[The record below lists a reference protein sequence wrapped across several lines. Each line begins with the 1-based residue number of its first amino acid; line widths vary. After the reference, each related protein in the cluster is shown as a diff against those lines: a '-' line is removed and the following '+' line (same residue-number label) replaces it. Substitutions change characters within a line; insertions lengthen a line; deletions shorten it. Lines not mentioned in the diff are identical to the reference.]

1 MNINEVTY
9 AAGTPIEGY
18 GDGYW
23 RIGGQRWP
31 APVLVLPGGP
41 VAWDGGPGQVIAS
54 AAQLDVLLLGT
65 GAEIAHADPSLREP
79 LEAAGVGV
87 EVMASAQAART
98 YNVLLGEGRRVAC
111 ALMPI

>member
-9 AAGTPIEGY
+9 AAGTPVDGY

-23 RIGGQRWP
+23 RIGGRRWP
-31 APVLVLPGGP
+31 GAVLVLPLGP
-41 VAWDGGPGQVIAS
+41 TAWDGGPGAIL
-54 AAQLDVLLLGT
+54 AAAREIYVLLLGT
-65 GAEIAHADPSLREP
+65 GAETAHADPALREP
-79 LEAAGVGV
+79 LEAAGLGV

-111 ALMPI
+111 ALLPI

>member
-9 AAGTPIEGY
+9 SAGTPIDGY

-23 RIGGQRWP
+23 RIGGRQWSG
-31 APVLVLPGGP
+31 PVLVLPTGP
-41 VAWDGGPGQVIAS
+41 SVWDGGAEQIVAWADI
-54 AAQLDVLLLGT
+54 DVLLLGT
-65 GAEIAHADPSLREP
+65 GAEISRADPALQKP
-79 LEAAGVGV
+79 IEAAGIGV
-87 EVMASAQAART
+87 EAMASSQAART